1 MTASMPPDASL
12 RTRLRGTRRGRLADP
27 VFKAVITTAGFLI
40 LVLLATMVIRTTADA
55 WPIFQKE
62 GLGFFIGDQWT
73 AGQSTTV
80 DPARMD
86 GTYGALP
93 FIYGTLITS
102 LIAIVIALP
111 LAIAVALYVTQ
122 FAPRRLRATLS
133 YAVETLAAVPSI
145 VYGLWGLLFLLP
157 TVIQPVMEF
166 LNERLGGSIF
176 LFEGPVFGVS
186 YFACGIVLAIMI
198 LPIITAIT
206 REVFSAAPTE
216 EQHAAFAL
224 GATRWE
230 MIRRVLLPRSFSGVV
245 GASMLGLGRAL
256 GETIAA
262 AMLVGGSQ
270 KLGRS
275 LFFAGDTLAGHIANT
290 FQDAA
295 PETVLGLLAIG
306 VALFAFTTLI
316 NMAAR
321 LLVWR
326 IGRTTGDA
334 AV

>member
-1 MTASMPPDASL
+1 MTEATAPGAALGSQ
-12 RTRLRGTRRGRLADP
+12 LRGTRRGRLADP
-27 VFKAVITTAGFLI
+27 VFRAFITTAGFLI
-40 LVLLATMVIRTTADA
+40 LVILATMVVRTTADA

-62 GLGFFIGDQWT
+62 GLGFFVGDQWT
-73 AGQSTTV
+73 AGQSVTV
-80 DPARMD
+80 DPAEMT

-93 FIYGTLITS
+93 FIYGTLVTS
-102 LIAIVIALP
+102 AIAIVLALP
-111 LAIAVALYVTQ
+111 MAISVALYITQ
-122 FAPRRLRATLS
+122 YAPRRLRATLS
-133 YAVETLAAVPSI
+133 HMVETLAAVPSI
-145 VYGLWGLLFLLP
+145 VYGLWGLLFFLP
-157 TVIQPVMEF
+157 TVIQPIMEY
-166 LNERLGGSIF
+166 LHERLGGTLF

-186 YFACGIVLAIMI
+186 YFACGVVLAIMI

-206 REVFSAAPTE
+206 REVFSAAPVD
-216 EQHAAFAL
+216 EQHAAFGL
-224 GATRWE
+224 GSTRWE
-230 MIRRVLLPRSFSGVV
+230 MIRRVLLPRSFSGIV
-245 GASMLGLGRAL
+245 GGSMLGLGRAL

-316 NMAAR
+316 NVAAR

-326 IGRTTGDA
+326 VGRTTGDA

>member
-1 MTASMPPDASL
+1 MTEPMPPKSTL
-12 RTRLRGTRRGRLADP
+12 RSQLRGSRRGRLADP
-27 VFKAVITTAGFLI
+27 MFRSMITTAGVLI
-40 LVLLATMVIRTTADA
+40 LVLLAAMVLRTTADA

-62 GLGFFIGDQWT
+62 GLGFFVGDQWT
-73 AGQSTTV
+73 AGQSTSV
-80 DPARMD
+80 EVSRMT

-102 LIAIVIALP
+102 AIAIVLALP
-111 LAIAVALYVTQ
+111 MAIAVALYITQ
-122 FAPRRLRATLS
+122 FAPRRLRGTLS
-133 YAVETLAAVPSI
+133 YMVETLAAVPSI
-145 VYGLWGLLFLLP
+145 VYGLWGLLFFLP
-157 TVIQPVMEF
+157 TVIQPIMEF
-166 LNERLGGSIF
+166 LDERFGSAIF

-186 YFACGIVLAIMI
+186 YFACGVVLAIMI